1 LKRLHEN
8 LKLYPVFSVIYSKT
22 KTMPLRSKHGLLFC
36 LCLLALMPTF
46 AQPILVEGK
55 PESVGMSGER
65 LDRIDRLLQEYID
78 QGKLAG
84 VAMLVA
90 RNGKIVRHRAYGYHN
105 LETKTRLQREAIFR
119 IRSLTKSVV
128 SIAALTLFEE
138 GKFLLDDP
146 ISKYIPEFKHMQ
158 VLDQFNAKDTSYT
171 TIASK
176 REITIRDIFTH
187 TSGFT
192 SYNDPIR
199 AIYAKHNIIS
209 SSRTIGEA
217 MRKAAK
223 LPLLHQP
230 GEQWSYGFSTDLL
243 GYLCE
248 VISRQALDKFLQNR
262 LFTPLGM
269 TNTYFYIPETKVH
282 RLPAIY
288 TEDANGKLE
297 RAPQA
302 IEDQAKDPKGTY
314 FAADGGLNSTLIDYA
329 IFLQMLL
336 NGGEYNGKRILSPAT
351 VRLALSNHIG
361 ELNHGFSS
369 WGIGD
374 KFGLGFSLTST
385 NSAPLFPMSEG
396 SFSWAGSLG
405 SIGWADPK
413 EGIVGLISIQK
424 SQNTTAGDFWRKYI
438 VLVYQAIIELNHA
451 EHVK

>member
-1 LKRLHEN
+1 MTLL
-8 LKLYPVFSVIYSKT
+8 
-22 KTMPLRSKHGLLFC
+22 SKHGLLFC
-36 LCLLALMPTF
+36 LCLLALMPAF

-84 VAMLVA
+84 VAVLVA

-105 LETKTRLQREAIFR
+105 LETNTPLQRDAIFR
-119 IRSLTKSVV
+119 IMSLTKSVV
-128 SIAALTLFEE
+128 SIAALTLLEE

-146 ISKYIPEFKHMQ
+146 VSKYISEFKHMQ

-171 TIASK
+171 AVAAK
-176 REITIRDIFTH
+176 REITIRDVFTH
-187 TSGFT
+187 TSGLA
-192 SYNDPIR
+192 SSDDPIK
-199 AIYAKHNIIS
+199 AIYAKHNMMS
-209 SSRTIGEA
+209 DLESGSLTIEEV

-230 GEQWSYGFSTDLL
+230 GEKWFYGSSTELL

-248 VISRQALDKFLQNR
+248 VISGQPLDQFLQRR

-269 TNTYFYIPETKVH
+269 TDTYFYVPAAKVH
-282 RLPAIY
+282 RLPNIY

-297 RAPQA
+297 RAAKA

-314 FAADGGLNSTLIDYA
+314 FDAAGGLNSTLRDYA

-369 WGIGD
+369 WGLGN
-374 KFGLGFSLTST
+374 KFGLGFSLTSA
-385 NSAPLFPMSEG
+385 NSVALFPMSEG

-424 SQNTTAGDFWRKYI
+424 SQNTTGSDFWRKYI
-438 VLVYQAIIELNHA
+438 VLAYQAIIELNHP